1 MTPSAIRLVS
11 QLRHEFYS
19 LFAAAMD
26 VPVHVMTGN
35 SYASNLATASWL
47 DRQQRLNYV
56 YVYAHTA
63 PDELV
68 PERPLVLRVAINKG
82 AGIGAISKRGK
93 GCKGMNQSW
102 SFELTVLPEEV
113 IDFLPWIVNLIE
125 SYDNSSASVVS
136 EPPHP
141 LDFKISNAL
150 LFHNVQTHSA
160 GNSLARPIP
169 SLPEHAAP
177 YVLAAKS
184 MDKHGKVSR
193 TAFPSRD
200 RKPGRNHGF

>member
-11 QLRHEFYS
+11 QIRQEFYS
-19 LFAAAMD
+19 LFAAVMET
-26 VPVHVMTGN
+26 PVHVMGGN

-47 DRQQRLNYV
+47 DRRQLLNYV

-68 PERPLVLRVAINKG
+68 PERPLVLRVSINKG

-93 GCKGMNQSW
+93 GCKGLNQSW
-102 SFELTVLPEEV
+102 SFELTALPEEV
-113 IDFLPWIVNLIE
+113 LDFLPWIVNLIK

-141 LDFKISNAL
+141 VNFKSSTAL
-150 LFHNVQTHSA
+150 LFHNAQTHSA
-160 GNSLARPIP
+160 GSSLSKPMA
-169 SLPEHAAP
+169 SLQEQECCRAAE
-177 YVLAAKS
+177 L
-184 MDKHGKVSR
+184 
-193 TAFPSRD
+193 
-200 RKPGRNHGF
+200 N